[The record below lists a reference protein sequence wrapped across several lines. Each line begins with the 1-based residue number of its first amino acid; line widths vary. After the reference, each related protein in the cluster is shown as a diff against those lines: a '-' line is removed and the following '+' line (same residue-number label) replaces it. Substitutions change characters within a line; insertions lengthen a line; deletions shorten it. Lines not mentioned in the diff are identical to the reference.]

1 MVALRKA
8 FALDFV
14 CEEPTGTTVL
24 PIEGPDHDP
33 AEVLMHVRT
42 SPTSTVWH
50 KRINGLGRTA
60 CGEVIDHQTGARMR
74 HEVLEGQLCPKC
86 FTEYERE
93 LAAKTNLKNLKDV
106 T

>member
-14 CEEPTGTTVL
+14 CEEPTGTTVI
-24 PIEGPDHDP
+24 PIDGPDHDP

-42 SPTSTVWH
+42 SPASTVWH
-50 KRINGLGRTA
+50 KRISGLPRTA
-60 CGEVIDHQTGARMR
+60 CGEIYAYRTGANIRA
-74 HEVLEGQLCPKC
+74 EQLEGELCPVC
-86 FTEYERE
+86 FTDYERE
-93 LAAKTNLKNLKDV
+93 LAAERNAVIKKET